1 MSLTYAD
8 ISELV
13 DAGNSAAEIATAL
26 GQDTRHVRDCWATK
40 QHADASSPDLLFMLT
55 ARYDVLSLDKSAAWT
70 GSLIDAIEATGDSAL
85 IAGFN
90 KFLTQLQITGRKV
103 LTNSDTTGLTGY
115 LVTEIAGIVGQLVEA
130 RGQGTTAAEVVADV
144 YTLTGG
150 PRYAGVD
157 AAAVQALID
166 LQTKKTAI
174 DTAIAAEQALA
185 APHNVAVSR
194 LQSLKNQDTYA
205 LTLAEIEAE
214 IATVREYPETY
225 PAEGE

>member
-1 MSLTYAD
+1 MDLTYDD
-8 ISELV
+8 ISALV

-40 QHADASSPDLLFMLT
+40 QDADASSPDLLFMLT

-70 GSLIDAIEATGDSAL
+70 GPLIDAIEATGDSAL

-115 LVTEIAGIVGQLVEA
+115 LVTEIAGIVGQLVES
-130 RGQGTTAAEVVADV
+130 RGQGITAAEVVADV

-157 AAAVQALID
+157 ASAVQALID
-166 LQTKKTAI
+166 LQAKKGVI

-185 APHNVAVSR
+185 APHNTAVGR

-205 LTLAEIEAE
+205 LSLAEIEAE
-214 IATVREYPETY
+214 IATVRGYPATY
-225 PAEGE
+225 PAGGE

>member
-1 MSLTYAD
+1 MSLTYND
-8 ISELV
+8 ISALV

-40 QHADASSPDLLFMLT
+40 QDADAATPDLLFMLT

-70 GSLIDAIEATGDSAL
+70 GSLIDAIEATGNTAL

-90 KFLTQLQITGRKV
+90 KLLTQLQITGRKV
-103 LTNSDTTGLTGY
+103 LAHSDTTGLTGY
-115 LVTEIAGIVGQLVEA
+115 LVTAIAGIVGQLVEA

-150 PRYAGVD
+150 LRFAGVD
-157 AAAVQALID
+157 AAAVQAVID
-166 LQTKKTAI
+166 LQAKKTAI

-205 LTLAEIEAE
+205 LSLAEIEAE
-214 IATVREYPETY
+214 IAVVRTYPETY
-225 PAEGE
+225 PAGGE